1 MKKRER
7 ERDKRLYAD
16 GMVAV
21 AVFFSAIML
30 CYVINQTA
38 SGSEDSAYVPLIF
51 VLAVAVISRMTR
63 GYFYGI
69 VSAVMSVFFVNYYFT
84 YPYRAFNFTLSGYP
98 LTFVAMLAVSVIIS
112 AASTRIKRQEQLR
125 IEAEKERVR
134 ANLLRAVS
142 HDIRTPLTSI
152 IGDSSLLLENSAA
165 LSAQQQR
172 TLLTDI
178 NEDAKWLVRVVE
190 NLLSITRISGDTTIR
205 KEPELA
211 EDVIAETVQKFRK
224 TYPDVALRI
233 GVPEEVVLI
242 PMDAVLIAQ
251 VIFNLLENAVLHG
264 KNTSEIFITVTQGID
279 KAIFSVRDN
288 GGGIAEELLPKLF
301 TADPGSMYKTAPDA
315 KRNMGI
321 GLSVCQSI
329 VEAHGGTL
337 HARNHGGG
345 AEFIFTLPVKGE
357 ETA

>member
-1 MKKRER
+1 MEKREKGR
-7 ERDKRLYAD
+7 KEQLYAD
-16 GMVAV
+16 SMVAV
-21 AVFFSAIML
+21 TVFFSAIVV
-30 CYVINQTA
+30 CYTINQATR
-38 SGSEDSAYVPLIF
+38 GSEDSAYVPLIF
-51 VLAVAVISRMTR
+51 VLAVAVISRLTQ

-69 VSAVMSVFFVNYYFT
+69 VSAVLSVFFVNYYFT

-152 IGDSSLLLENSAA
+152 IGDSSLLLESGES
-165 LSAQQQR
+165 LSEEQEK

-178 NEDAKWLVRVVE
+178 HEDAEWLVRVVE
-190 NLLSITRISGDTTIR
+190 NLLSITRISGDTTIQ

-224 TYPDVALRI
+224 TYHDVTVNVR
-233 GVPEEVVLI
+233 VPEEIVLI

-264 KNTSEIFITVTQGID
+264 KNTTCIDIAVSLGIE
-279 KAIFSVRDN
+279 KAIFSVCDN
-288 GGGIAEELLPKLF
+288 GGGIPEEILSRLF
-301 TADPGSMYKTAPDA
+301 KADFGAMYKASPDA
-315 KRNMGI
+315 RRNMGI

-329 VEAHGGTL
+329 VEAHGGRL
-337 HARNHGGG
+337 SARNRRGG
-345 AEFIFTLPVKGE
+345 AEFIFTLPLGGQTE
-357 ETA
+357 

>member
-1 MKKRER
+1 MRKQEKGRKEQ
-7 ERDKRLYAD
+7 LYAD
-16 GMVAV
+16 SMVAV
-21 AVFFSAIML
+21 TVFFSAIVL
-30 CYVINQTA
+30 CYTINQATR
-38 SGSEDSAYVPLIF
+38 GSEDSAYVPLIF
-51 VLAVAVISRMTR
+51 VLAVAVISRLTQ
-63 GYFYGI
+63 GYVYGI
-69 VSAVMSVFFVNYYFT
+69 VSAVLSVFFVNYYFT

-152 IGDSSLLLENSAA
+152 VGDSSLLLENSAA
-165 LSAQQQR
+165 LSAQQQK

-190 NLLSITRISGDTTIR
+190 NLLSITRISGDTSIR
-205 KEPELA
+205 KESELA

-224 TYPDVALRI
+224 TYPDVALNIR
-233 GVPEEVVLI
+233 VPEEIVLI
-242 PMDAVLIAQ
+242 PMDAVLIGQ

-264 KNTSEIFITVTQGID
+264 ENTSCIDISVTLGVD
-279 KAIFSVRDN
+279 KVIFSVHDN
-288 GGGIAEELLPKLF
+288 GGGIAEELLPQLF
-301 TADPGSMYKTAPDA
+301 TATFGAMYKSAPDA

-329 VEAHGGTL
+329 IEAHGGTL
-337 HARNHGGG
+337 SARNRSGG
-345 AEFIFTLPVKGE
+345 AEFIFTLPIKE